1 MLGEVRDG
9 AARRAAYHDTATF
22 NAEDMS
28 DGFKGG
34 FESGHGLF
42 CCAGDSAG
50 GGAQRGGKQ
59 AEEGTASLD
68 G

>member
-1 MLGEVRDG
+1 VLGKVRDR

-34 FESGHGLF
+34 FESGNGLF
-42 CCAGDSAG
+42 CCSGDSAG
-50 GGAQRGGKQ
+50 SGAKRVGKQ